1 MHLFESER
9 EETHH
14 LFMENSDSIKKL
26 LSAFESLRIQV
37 EADQQEMQKVKE
49 GLLQFEEL
57 KEKFHQ
63 EHMMKDKEI
72 EMLEKKLEDK
82 ENELQKA
89 LLNLNDAQKYCKRLQ
104 DSTRQQSE
112 LLQCLKTEKES
123 LLQNLDSAEQRCEEF
138 KGSTKEENTA
148 AALERSKKEY
158 EEIIQNK
165 DLNMQDL
172 NRIKIQQSEKLKK
185 IEATI
190 KDLKNSLAL
199 EIQRAKD
206 LEDKLMAESNELERN
221 AKLLGETMD
230 EAAKK
235 EDLIKGL
242 VEKLDIKSKSTE
254 LLKCKIDALEARV
267 DELASELSRK
277 TEEIQILRNEKE
289 MVFAE
294 NSLLNKVCENAEKAK
309 EDVQEK
315 STFNEIKVKEL
326 EVQLSVEIKKNKDCS
341 FQIEQLKEDILH
353 HEVKYE
359 ELLSSF
365 DKLRSENVVIQQEFE
380 NGLSKVKAF
389 EANRKVSEEKMVKLE
404 REAQKLEEENQ
415 CLRDEISTMKT
426 RIQGTCQDT
435 ETMQKKTEEIC
446 DHLQDEVSQKEKRIK
461 AVEAKLHNLGKK
473 LEMKFKLQED
483 FKNENKML
491 KKQIAKETAK
501 SNHLEMMIDKLQKEG
516 KDLKTLKDEDY
527 QKMCIDLESKL
538 IHTAELENEV
548 QKLKLTIAEAIKNKE
563 DAEVKCQ
570 HKIADMVA
578 LMEKHKS
585 QYDRM
590 VEEKDT
596 ELEKNKKKEMEA
608 SECAKSLELDLSK
621 QKIENDQLYKQLKTK
636 EAEKE
641 TLQKE
646 VADLKREIS
655 TAKVMHLSQAR
666 NKQTKKTPSNKN
678 KSPEVTRKAVSATK
692 MTTTPCG
699 TTAKT
704 KPVFNEDTETPGSV
718 KNRIAGIS
726 KIKSYRIRTPPSNE
740 MAGQWKKNAI
750 ELDAKSDSSD
760 NIDMFACTNKPAP
773 NDSVLQ
779 TRPNFFKKIQSPVTL
794 KSPGNSLKLAAMK
807 RMRDAGWTAVTG
819 CNKKK
824 KKTNEK
830 IFA

>member
-1 MHLFESER
+1 
-9 EETHH
+9 
-14 LFMENSDSIKKL
+14 MENSDSIKKL

-37 EADQQEMQKVKE
+37 EADQREMQKVKE

-57 KEKFHQ
+57 KEKFHR

-89 LLNLNDAQKYCKRLQ
+89 LLNLNEAQKYCKRLQ

-199 EIQRAKD
+199 EIQRAKN
-206 LEDKLMAESNELERN
+206 LEDKLMTESSELERN
-221 AKLLGETMD
+221 EKLLGETMD

-267 DELASELSRK
+267 GELASELSRK

-289 MVFAE
+289 MVLAE

-341 FQIEQLKEDILH
+341 FQIEQLKEDILQ

-359 ELLSSF
+359 ELLCSF
-365 DKLRSENVVIQQEFE
+365 DKLRSENVVIQQEFQ

-415 CLRDEISTMKT
+415 CLRDEISTIKT
-426 RIQGTCQDT
+426 RIQGTCQET

-461 AVEAKLHNLGKK
+461 AVEAKLHNLRKK

-516 KDLKTLKDEDY
+516 KDLKTLKDKDY
-527 QKMCIDLESKL
+527 QKMCKDLESNL
-538 IHTAELENEV
+538 IRTAELENEV
-548 QKLKLTIAEAIKNKE
+548 QKLKLTTAEAIKNKE

-621 QKIENDQLYKQLKTK
+621 QKMENDQLYKQLKTK

-641 TLQKE
+641 NLQKE

-655 TAKVMHLSQAR
+655 TAKVMHL
-666 NKQTKKTPSNKN
+666 SNKN

-704 KPVFNEDTETPGSV
+704 KPVFNEDTETPGSL
-718 KNRIAGIS
+718 KHRIAGIS

-760 NIDMFACTNKPAP
+760 NIDMF
-773 NDSVLQ
+773 
-779 TRPNFFKKIQSPVTL
+779 IQSPVTL
-794 KSPGNSLKLAAMK
+794 RSPGNSLKLAAMK

-819 CNKKK
+819 CDKKK